1 MKSSLEL
8 FVAGRYLRARRSSHF
23 AGFISRA
30 AMVGIAVGVAAL
42 IIVISV
48 MNGFGNDLR
57 QRLVSLSA
65 HVTVGAERDG
75 MKLDGIESP
84 EQVVSSAQA
93 DPRVVGAAPFVE
105 GQGMLVNGANLSGVA
120 LFGIDPQLEPQ
131 VSDLARNMVVG
142 RLDDLTAGTNG
153 IVLGGYLASRL
164 GVDVGSRINIL
175 VPQPN
180 DAGTGVQPFLHR
192 FSVVGLFR
200 GNVPDQSLTL
210 AYVHIDD
217 AAAIFELENTVTGV
231 RLKLTDMF
239 DAPDVT
245 STLAERLGD
254 GYSVTDWT
262 VQQRVFFR
270 AIKIEKIMV
279 FCILLLVVAVAAF
292 NIIMTQVMLVND
304 KRVDVAILRTMGA
317 TPKSILAMFLV
328 QGNLIGLIGVLVGVF
343 FGVLIGANTATITAK
358 LEDWLGLNFIDS
370 NVFYLTQIPSDVRW
384 GEVVVIAVV
393 GLLLAGLSTLYPA
406 WRASRTQPAEA
417 LRYD

>member
-1 MKSSLEL
+1 MKSPLEL

-42 IIVISV
+42 IVVISV

-65 HVTVGAERDG
+65 HVTVTSATDA
-75 MKLDGIESP
+75 LATP
-84 EQVVSSAQA
+84 EAVMRSARQ
-93 DPRVVGAAPFVE
+93 DSRVIGAAPFVN
-105 GQGMLVNGANLSGVA
+105 GQGMLVNGSNLSGVSVT
-120 LFGIDPQLEPQ
+120 GVDPAQEPS
-131 VSDLARNMVVG
+131 VSDLGRNMLIG
-142 RLDDLTAGTNG
+142 ELTDLQAGENG
-153 IVLGGYLASRL
+153 ILLGSYLADRL
-164 GVDVGSRINIL
+164 GASVGSRITIL

-180 DAGTGVQPFLHR
+180 KDGTGVLPFLHR
-192 FSVVGLFR
+192 FTVVGLFR

-210 AYVHIDD
+210 AYIHIDD
-217 AAAIFELENTVTGV
+217 ASKVFELGDNVTGV
-231 RLKLTDMF
+231 RLKLADMF
-239 DAPDVT
+239 DAPGVSAQLD
-245 STLAERLGD
+245 SSLGEAFEI
-254 GYSVTDWT
+254 TNWT

-304 KRVDVAILRTMGA
+304 KRVDVAILRTMGVS
-317 TPKSILAMFLV
+317 PKSILSIFLV
-328 QGNLIGLIGVLVGVF
+328 QGNLIGMVGVLIGVVA
-343 FGVLIGANTATITAK
+343 GVLIGANTATITAA
-358 LEDWLGLNFIDS
+358 LERWLGLDFIDS
-370 NVFYLTQIPSDVRW
+370 SVFYLTQIPSDVRW
-384 GEVVVIAVV
+384 QEVLVIAVV
-393 GLLLAGLSTLYPA
+393 GLLLAGLSTVYPA